1 MNIKNF
7 LLRQS
12 VVITISIIC
21 VIALISFSS
30 YAAFVVQK
38 EDADAVI
45 IDSGYLKITYT
56 NGNILK
62 ITDMVP
68 TADSNIADLA
78 GYTFSIKN
86 DNSGIAPSS
95 LDSNTIIKLM
105 VNSDNQVP
113 VEYIKCQLFS
123 GTSSNPFATPDTT
136 ASTMQNIGKNANII
150 KSIILNPGNTKYYGL
165 KVWLASNA
173 PNSVIGKKISLKIQV
188 DSIVNE

>member
-86 DNSGIAPSS
+86 DNSGIDPSS

-123 GTSSNPFATPDTT
+123 GTSSNPFATTDTT

>member
-86 DNSGIAPSS
+86 DNSGIDPSS